1 MKRLL
6 PIPQP
11 SSSRSSSP
19 AVRAPASRSSGG
31 IELQG
36 PAGEP
41 LFILS
46 AIPKEANPAQFES
59 AVAAALTAKGFQA
72 TTASSAF
79 PPGSTDKFQVRRYVA
94 DNKVDLLV
102 MERLTTEK
110 AEPVVVTTTVVQGSG
125 WYGGYGGTV
134 ASSSQVVAQG
144 TEVAARIEVYDV
156 RTEPDTL
163 IWSGQSNTVDI
174 QGAAQSLAADLVKQ
188 PRAPAS
194 WSSDA
199 PCPPPLS
206 PPLSSSPPPPP
217 TPSLPPTPPA
227 PGTAPSTWCRCATA
241 SGSRP

>member
-6 PIPQP
+6 PIPSAIVVALVVAGCTSASLTQLWRDP
-11 SSSRSSSP
+11 SYKAR
-19 AVRAPASRSSGG
+19 PASRV
-31 IELQG
+31 
-36 PAGEP
+36 
-41 LFILS
+41 FILS

-144 TEVAARIEVYDV
+144 TEVSARIEVYDV

-188 PRAPAS
+188 
-194 WSSDA
+194 
-199 PCPPPLS
+199 LE
-206 PPLSSSPPPPP
+206 
-217 TPSLPPTPPA
+217 
-227 PGTAPSTWCRCATA
+227 ST
-241 SGSRP
+241 GILVK